1 MFYVAY
7 AKTPAKAPNAQAQA
21 PARAPNAQAQAPR
34 VISRQGATRV
44 VPGRPSTRR

>member
-1 MFYVAY
+1 MFYVAN
-7 AKTPAKAPNAQAQA
+7 AQTPAKAPNAQAQA

-34 VISRQGATRV
+34 VISRQATRV

>member
-34 VISRQGATRV
+34 VIPRQATRV
-44 VPGRPSTRR
+44 TPGRPSTRR